1 MDTAE
6 PPLAL
11 SSTVFT
17 FEIDLSDADR
27 GVYETLALRVARHP
41 SESDEF
47 LIARVLAYCLEYQ
60 EGIEFS
66 RGLCDADDPPISV
79 RDLTGALR
87 AWIDVGTP
95 SAERLHRASKAAPR
109 VAVYVHKEHA
119 QWLAALPAA
128 RIHRAE
134 ALLIRALDRRL
145 VAAMTDLLDR
155 RMSFALGVADD
166 ELFVSFEARTVSG
179 RMTRLTIS

>member
-1 MDTAE
+1 MS
-6 PPLAL
+6 AL

-17 FEIDLSDADR
+17 FEIDLSDSDR
-27 GVYETLALRVARHP
+27 GVYEHLALRVARHP

-66 RGLCDADDPPISV
+66 RGLCDADDPPIAV
-79 RDLTGALR
+79 KDLTGALR

-95 SAERLHRASKAAPR
+95 SAERLHRASKAASR

-119 QWLAALPAA
+119 QWLAGLPGA
-128 RIHRAE
+128 RIHRAD
-134 ALLIRALDRRL
+134 ALVIRALDRRL
-145 VAAMTDLLDR
+145 VAAMTVALDR

-166 ELFVSFEARTVSG
+166 ELFVAFEGRTLSG
-179 RMTRLTIS
+179 RLTRLPIA